1 MRRTKT
7 SPSPFIRTTRR
18 PMPTRQPSP
27 TPMELAS
34 TSTVTRVHDT
44 PTRHSIPARVSV
56 DVRTPQRARSSR
68 NARPAVSSLVGHRFG
83 TPLESRVPTLQRRCG
98 AYRLSCSLTRTLR
111 SGRRKKP
118 NRMCTKELWTCEPP
132 RARASNTCRNSYPS
146 TSMRSSTPPPRCP
159 RDRRGLAFG
168 GASLLCVLVP
178 ASGSFQS
185 TISLIR
191 RPLHVRGAPY
201 STSTYT
207 APTESPPPQQRSP
220 LPRPPA
226 ASSTLS

>member
-7 SPSPFIRTTRR
+7 SPNPFIRTTRR

-27 TPMELAS
+27 TPMKLAS

-98 AYRLSCSLTRTLR
+98 AYRFSCSLTRTLR

-118 NRMCTKELWTCEPP
+118 NRLCPHPPLDESCAHVNLLERELPIHVGIPIPP
-132 RARASNTCRNSYPS
+132 HPCAR
-146 TSMRSSTPPPRCP
+146 PR
-159 RDRRGLAFG
+159 RHHA
-168 GASLLCVLVP
+168 
-178 ASGSFQS
+178 
-185 TISLIR
+185 
-191 RPLHVRGAPY
+191 VRGIEGA
-201 STSTYT
+201 
-207 APTESPPPQQRSP
+207 
-220 LPRPPA
+220 
-226 ASSTLS
+226 